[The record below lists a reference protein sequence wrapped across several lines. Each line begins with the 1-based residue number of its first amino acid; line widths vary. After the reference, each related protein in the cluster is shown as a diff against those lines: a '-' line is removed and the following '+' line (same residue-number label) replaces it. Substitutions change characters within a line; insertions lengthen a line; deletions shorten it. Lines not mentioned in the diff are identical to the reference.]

1 MDPMGLWGMS
11 SKISLFHFFDFDREE
26 MVTGR
31 TLRKFVQKRW
41 RLKSEAGGVSH
52 DASMGL
58 VYLPING
65 P

>member
-1 MDPMGLWGMS
+1 M
-11 SKISLFHFFDFDREE
+11 
-26 MVTGR
+26 TGR

-58 VYLPING
+58 VFLPSNG